1 MRAPPGTSTT
11 ARRRGGASARGADG
25 ARRRDVGGD
34 DALLALAT
42 CARATAKDSNKR
54 LLVQRVATATRASV
68 AQFFGDADVA
78 LERLSK
84 HELDVFIEVAFDDV
98 REKFHVHGHAHG
110 DSKWT
115 RMYVSKELKFDRLK
129 GARRDRDHK
138 TVASQLCAMRGQA
151 PDGRLFV
158 LELGCGTKQFERV
171 RGAWENEIVVITVD
185 IDESRQP
192 TWVEDI
198 RQWRHWLPRRL
209 DSLRKTYS
217 DFSNFHY
224 VHFSP
229 QCTELSCSKSTGV
242 RKVGKA
248 LELVLHGMM
257 LILDIKPPIW
267 TIECSHS
274 GAHRLA
280 NQAIMRG
287 LAPRLHEFTFCK
299 CVDRRGNKKP
309 SAWWCSFPRTL
320 VRKYFQPLVCTAD
333 NPCLGR
339 SLTKLFAGGPGRHFS
354 TSQSGR
360 SASGVPGM
368 KRDDAMAFPRGL
380 VTAILHMVV
389 VWLAHPDSYRD
400 RVMKIDRWRFKSTL

>member
-1 MRAPPGTSTT
+1 MHS
-11 ARRRGGASARGADG
+11 
-25 ARRRDVGGD
+25 
-34 DALLALAT
+34 DAAE
-42 CARATAKDSNKR
+42 
-54 LLVQRVATATRASV
+54 
-68 AQFFGDADVA
+68 FDAFA
-78 LERLSK
+78 
-84 HELDVFIEVAFDDV
+84 
-98 REKFHVHGHAHG
+98 
-110 DSKWT
+110 
-115 RMYVSKELKFDRLK
+115 
-129 GARRDRDHK
+129 
-138 TVASQLCAMRGQA
+138 
-151 PDGRLFV
+151 RLFMLV
-158 LELGCGTKQFERV
+158 LGCGTKQFDALVERA
-171 RGAWENEIVVITVD
+171 RAWEKRIVVITVD

-209 DSLRKTYS
+209 NSLRKTYS

-257 LILDIKPPIW
+257 LILDIKPPTW

-299 CVDRRGNKKP
+299 CVDGRENKKP

-320 VRKYFQPLVCTAD
+320 VRKYFQPLVCTAE
-333 NPCLGR
+333 NPCFGR
-339 SLTKLFAGGPGRHFS
+339 SLTKLFAGPNFS

-380 VTAILHMVV
+380 VTTILHMVV

>member
-1 MRAPPGTSTT
+1 MLYHIYLFIRLVPRIRNLYDSIKPPTARRRAGAARVRGGISAVRTPPGTSTT

-42 CARATAKDSNKR
+42 CARATANASNKR

-98 REKFHVHGHAHG
+98 REKFHVSGHAHG

-115 RMYVSKELKFDRLK
+115 RVNVSKELKFDRLK

-138 TVASQLCAMRGQA
+138 TVAAQLCAMRGQA

-158 LELGCGTKQFERV
+158 LELGCGTKQLDAFVEGV
-171 RGAWENEIVVITVD
+171 RAWEKRIVVITVD

-209 DSLRKTYS
+209 NSLRKTYS

-257 LILDIKPPIW
+257 LILDIKPPTW

-287 LAPRLHEFTFCK
+287 LAPTILRFANASI
-299 CVDRRGNKKP
+299 V
-309 SAWWCSFPRTL
+309 ARTRSQAPGG
-320 VRKYFQPLVCTAD
+320 VRS
-333 NPCLGR
+333 R
-339 SLTKLFAGGPGRHFS
+339 
-354 TSQSGR
+354 
-360 SASGVPGM
+360 
-368 KRDDAMAFPRGL
+368 
-380 VTAILHMVV
+380 
-389 VWLAHPDSYRD
+389 AHS
-400 RVMKIDRWRFKSTL
+400 